1 MRRAKLIT
9 KATRRPTRGKWPPD
23 PARVRSILEALEEL
37 YPDVDCELDRE
48 TPFQLVCATILSAQC
63 TDDRVN
69 MVTPELFRRFP
80 TPEAMARA
88 PLPTLE
94 KIIRSTGFYKQ
105 KAKSLKGTAEG
116 ILTRFGGEIPKTI
129 AELTTLPGVARK
141 TANVVLG
148 TAYGIAE
155 GVVVDTH
162 IQRLAMR
169 LGLTRVAG
177 TQGDRAGPDEGAAPK
192 RAGFGP
198 VTRSSGTGGAS
209 ASRAS
214 RTAPAAR
221 WRRSARRLASKARRD
236 DQAVVRRELSRPPGR
251 PGARLAAPPWRRT
264 IRGPGG
270 EAAAPPGADARPPC
284 RRCGRARAARR
295 RSRSSRP
302 VGS

>member
-1 MRRAKLIT
+1 MVT
-9 KATRRPTRGKWPPD
+9 KATRRPRRGIWPPD
-23 PARVRSILEALEEL
+23 PVRVRSIIEGLEEL

-48 TPFQLVCATILSAQC
+48 SPFQLVCATILSAQC

-69 MVTPELFRRFP
+69 KVTPDLFRRFP
-80 TPEAMARA
+80 TPQAMARA

-116 ILTRFGGEIPKTI
+116 ILTRFGGEIPRTI

-169 LGLTRVAG
+169 LALTR
-177 TQGDRAGPDEGAAPK
+177 Q
-192 RAGFGP
+192 
-198 VTRSSGTGGAS
+198 
-209 ASRAS
+209 
-214 RTAPAAR
+214 TAPEKIEQELMKVIPQDRWIRFSHQLIWHGRRVCFAR
-221 WRRSARRLASKARRD
+221 KPDCEHCLLAPHCPSAF
-236 DQAVVRRELSRPPGR
+236 RE
-251 PGARLAAPPWRRT
+251 T
-264 IRGPGG
+264 
-270 EAAAPPGADARPPC
+270 
-284 RRCGRARAARR
+284 
-295 RSRSSRP
+295 
-302 VGS
+302 